1 MATTQRG
8 RICVACNQ
16 DEWYVRKDGRLYCR
30 PCAINRSK
38 IYYIEHHYND
48 EEFRVKENTWKREQK
63 RRKRA
68 GLKELKEKQN
78 VPNT

>member
-1 MATTQRG
+1 MTTTKRG
-8 RICVACNQ
+8 RVCVTCKV
-16 DEWYVRKDGRLYCR
+16 DEWYIRTDGRLYCR

-38 IYYIEHHYND
+38 AYYIEHHYND

-68 GLKELKEKQN
+68 LNKNLKEQDN
-78 VPNT
+78 GT